1 MLQVAVN
8 FDILNLLVPVLYIEA
23 ITQSQEFSVAKSIQ
37 SMESCIILE
46 IANKQINTLVYLTA
60 WLHII
65 FTPFTMN

>member
-8 FDILNLLVPVLYIEA
+8 FDIINLLVPVLYIEA